1 MEEELVTHLCKLP
14 PPAGPLLH
22 VPRPQRRPDVSPRR
36 RLPGAA
42 RRRGPRGCGGPGTA
56 VIAGNVLFVCRLNIS
71 LFTYLYQVEIHQG
84 EYLDQGRAVTQQY
97 SDYSHNVFD
106 YQFSGSQFSGL

>member
-1 MEEELVTHLCKLP
+1 MSPPDGGFRELHGGGDHGVVGDQVRGTCYI
-14 PPAGPLLH
+14 
-22 VPRPQRRPDVSPRR
+22 QRCFIF
-36 RLPGAA
+36 LY
-42 RRRGPRGCGGPGTA
+42 
-56 VIAGNVLFVCRLNIS
+56 LNIYLS
-71 LFTYLYQVEIHQG
+71 THLYQVEIHQG